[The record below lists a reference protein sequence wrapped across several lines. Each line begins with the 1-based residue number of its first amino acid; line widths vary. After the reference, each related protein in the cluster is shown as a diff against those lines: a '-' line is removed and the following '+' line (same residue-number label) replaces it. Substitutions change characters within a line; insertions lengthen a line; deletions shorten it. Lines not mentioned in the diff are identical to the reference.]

1 MVCKKKNPSYMFG
14 TNRKIC
20 PSRSLFSIK
29 RQPNNDPRGRFFYP
43 LLTPIKGSYNMSFC
57 IALGTRVEDAK
68 AILAASALRMFAS
81 DDLDNAAAMVRFPF
95 VFITS

>member
-1 MVCKKKNPSYMFG
+1 MTLG
-14 TNRKIC
+14 AD
-20 PSRSLFSIK
+20 FSI
-29 RQPNNDPRGRFFYP
+29 RSSHP
-43 LLTPIKGSYNMSFC
+43 LKVLLSFC

-95 VFITS
+95 VFILVDKTCLRGLRPAKIQTSPLSSKS